1 MKNLLWIMSQW
12 PHTALYNTVI
22 SRISRSN
29 FIQDPIES
37 FPRNKLQKFW
47 IRFLKLWHI
56 CMKEESLTG
65 ISNPKT
71 SFTML
76 KMVKSSWLT
85 SIVAN
90 IKKKLKLV
98 SNCGQKLELLIMKPH
113 RYFQT
118 LHIIKKL
125 TYGLLVL

>member
-98 SNCGQKLELLIMKPH
+98 SNCGQRQEHSIMKPH

-118 LHIIKKL
+118 PHIIKKW
-125 TYGLLVL
+125 TYGLLEL